1 MLIQDSGFDFRSFMP
16 YIFHAFQSGYGDY
29 LRLADLLPRGLL
41 LRFFPKHTKPWRI
54 NEEVSISVRH
64 NCTCCRRLLAKTCG
78 EHNPHFVFAGCEDFA
93 GRERGKDREE
103 GAVHEPCP

>member
-54 NEEVSISVRH
+54 NEEVSISVRC

-78 EHNPHFVFAGCEDFA
+78 EHSPRLVFAGREDFA
-93 GRERGKDREE
+93 GPNPGQYREE
-103 GAVHEPCP
+103 SPANE